1 MTELALP
8 RYILGRTDFTTRK
21 ISLRH
26 EPPGLDLELRESQ
39 RLKELFDDCI
49 YTAKFFERRFRKS
62 QQESRGIYRGDEG
75 DSFDEHYMCGVV
87 GGLEIHCSLM
97 ACGSVFLHVFDEDE
111 PVFDGESY
119 TEDRKIITYIPGDW
133 EKRILPWIEEAK
145 RNEGKL
151 VEIVG

>member
-49 YTAKFFERRFRKS
+49 LISYCNCTSNKAKIQSVRLKFVFFCYNK
-62 QQESRGIYRGDEG
+62 
-75 DSFDEHYMCGVV
+75 
-87 GGLEIHCSLM
+87 
-97 ACGSVFLHVFDEDE
+97 
-111 PVFDGESY
+111 
-119 TEDRKIITYIPGDW
+119 
-133 EKRILPWIEEAK
+133 
-145 RNEGKL
+145 
-151 VEIVG
+151 